1 VTAAAPSGPLSDIT
15 VLDLTRALAGPH
27 AAMML
32 GDLGAR
38 VIKIETPGR
47 GDDTRGWGP
56 PFVTPDAARGVGNG
70 SVTDTRAADTPV
82 TDTPVTDT
90 PVTDTPV
97 TDTPV
102 TNGSVTAG
110 APADQAAEPIST
122 YFLSCNRNK
131 ESVTLDLKSDA
142 GVAALTELIRR
153 SDVLCENFRPGV
165 LDRLGFPLERLME
178 LNPGLVVLS
187 ISGFGHDGPEGGRA
201 GYDQIAQGEG
211 GLMSMTGPDP
221 DTPTKVGV
229 PISDLLSGMY
239 GAYGVLGKLHERSR
253 TGRGGLVRTS
263 LLAAVVGVH
272 AYQGTRWTVA
282 GEIPRSEGPHHPS
295 ICPYG
300 LFYASDGAVQIS
312 VGSENLWQKFAPAF
326 GLPVDAPGYATNP
339 ERVRNAAV
347 VRTAINDAFAG
358 YTCAELLAKLAEVGV
373 PSGQVKNL
381 QQVYE
386 WEQTRSQGLLID
398 VQHPTLGPVTLPGP
412 PLRFFDGDGSEW
424 HRQHLAP
431 PLLGQHTDEVLAWLG
446 QPVGDAEAARR

>member
-1 VTAAAPSGPLSDIT
+1 MTSQGTQGPLSDIT

-38 VIKIETPGR
+38 VIKIESPGR

-56 PFVTPDAARGVGNG
+56 PFVIGTIGSPDQDGETVTDAAG
-70 SVTDTRAADTPV
+70 
-82 TDTPVTDT
+82 
-90 PVTDTPV
+90 
-97 TDTPV
+97 
-102 TNGSVTAG
+102 
-110 APADQAAEPIST
+110 EPIST

-142 GVAALTELIRR
+142 GRAALTELIRR

-165 LDRLGFPLERLME
+165 LDRLGFPLPRLME

-211 GLMSMTGPDP
+211 GLMSMTGPDS

-239 GAYGVLGKLHERSR
+239 GAFGVLGKLHERER

-282 GEIPRSEGPHHPS
+282 GEVPKAEGPHHPS

-300 LFYASDGAVQIS
+300 LFHASDGAVQIS
-312 VGSENLWQKFAPAF
+312 VGSENLWQRFAPAF
-326 GLPVDAPGYATNP
+326 GLPVDAPGFATNAD
-339 ERVRNAAV
+339 RVRNAQAV
-347 VRTAINDAFAG
+347 RAAVDEAFGA
-358 YTCAELLAKLAEVGV
+358 YTSAELLATLAEVGV

-398 VQHPTLGPVTLPGP
+398 VDHPTLGRVTLPGP
-412 PLRFFDGDGSEW
+412 PLRFFDGDGAEW
-424 HRQHLAP
+424 HRTHQAP
-431 PLLGQHTDEVLAWLG
+431 PLLGQHTEAVLGWLAASEEVG
-446 QPVGDAEAARR
+446 GR

>member
-1 VTAAAPSGPLSDIT
+1 MSQGPLSDIT

-38 VIKIETPGR
+38 VIKIETPGK

-56 PFVTPDAARGVGNG
+56 PFVT
-70 SVTDTRAADTPV
+70 AADV
-82 TDTPVTDT
+82 
-90 PVTDTPV
+90 
-97 TDTPV
+97 
-102 TNGSVTAG
+102 ARRRG
-110 APADQAAEPIST
+110 ADDADADSSEAIST

-131 ESVTLDLKSDA
+131 ESVTLDLKSA
-142 GVAALTELIRR
+142 GGVAALTELIRR
-153 SDVLCENFRPGV
+153 SDVLMENFRPGV
-165 LDRLGFPLERLME
+165 LDRLGFPLSRLME

-211 GLMSMTGPDP
+211 GLMSMTGPDR
-221 DTPTKVGV
+221 DTPTKMGV

-239 GAYGVLGKLHERSR
+239 GAFGVLGKLHERQR

-282 GEIPRSEGPHHPS
+282 GEIPEAQGPHHPS

-300 LFYASDGAVQIS
+300 LFYAADGAVQIS
-312 VGSENLWQKFAPAF
+312 IGSEGLWQKFAPAF
-326 GLPVDAPGYATNP
+326 GLPVDGDGFATNAD
-339 ERVRNAAV
+339 RVRNFEAV
-347 VRTAINDAFAG
+347 KDAVNQAFSR
-358 YTCAELLAKLAEVGV
+358 YSSAELLAKLDEIGV

-381 QQVYE
+381 QQVYD
-386 WEQTRSQGLLID
+386 WEQTRSQGLVID
-398 VQHPTLGPVTLPGP
+398 VDHPVLGPIEIPGP
-412 PLRFFDGDGSEW
+412 PLRFFGDDGAEW
-424 HRQHLAP
+424 HREHSAP
-431 PLLGQHTDEVLAWLG
+431 PLLGQHTDAVLAWLAPG
-446 QPVGDAEAARR
+446 SGSGSGSGADSGSEA